1 MGATLDRLRLMVIAA
16 RFSSELLFL
25 PVLPLQAYLTLSLPP
40 GTTAFL
46 PTDFLNAWLAL
57 GFAALGKLLEA
68 FTQLP
73 AGDEAVHLA

>member
-1 MGATLDRLRLMVIAA
+1 MGATLDRPRLMVIAA

-25 PVLPLQAYLTLSLPP
+25 PVLPLQAHLTLSLPP
-40 GTTAFL
+40 GTPAFL
-46 PTDFLNAWLAL
+46 PTDFLNALLAL

-68 FTQLP
+68 FAKLP